1 MEAQRPF
8 LGEVELF
15 LFAREVEERKGLGLG
30 GASELGRYG
39 GVGEL
44 EETELGR
51 GGEEVSEEVVR
62 VFGGE
67 GDEGRRGGGGG
78 GGGGW
83 CGAAASGDGESWRE
97 AVEKSREDVG
107 GEV

>member
-39 GVGEL
+39 GAGEL

-51 GGEEVSEEVVR
+51 GGEEVSEEVAR

-78 GGGGW
+78 GGW
-83 CGAAASGDGESWRE
+83 WGAAASGDGESWRE